1 MAKDTSRR
9 PTKRQKTPVNAP
21 GTQKAPA
28 ASGSPKPSRPRPA
41 AKLATPKPKPAAKPK
56 KATAPKAKAAVA
68 GKAASS
74 ARAIAGKAGV
84 RSLVGKPSAP
94 STPKERRERHQ
105 RGQTLRL
112 LAMIGAGLLALL
124 LVAALALFAL
134 RDSSVFS
141 IDSVEVAP
149 TEHVSEEDIRNLVK
163 VPQGSTLLNVDTA
176 SIEAALK
183 KDPWV
188 AAVDFERAFPHTL
201 KISIQEQ
208 AIDALVVMSSGSIA
222 WYLGDAGTW
231 IQPTS
236 VTSSEDKSI
245 NDAALERAIAEGCLL
260 ITDVPATVSPVA
272 GSVATDAALIAVQEF
287 REAFSDDFASQIV
300 SYSAPSED
308 NVSCT
313 LASGVEVLLGS
324 PTDIATKQ
332 SLIEKIVSQY
342 PGSLLFINVRVPTEK
357 GVSFRGI
364 DSENVQ
370 EGSGVVSSGEDQGL
384 DGEGLDTGQQ
394 GLEETGDAA
403 QGEQNQGEQNQ
414 GEQDMPAQG
423 EDEGSQE

>member
-1 MAKDTSRR
+1 MAKDSSKR

-28 ASGSPKPSRPRPA
+28 ASGSPKPSRPRPV

-68 GKAASS
+68 SKAASS

-357 GVSFRGI
+357 GVSFRAVQS
-364 DSENVQ
+364 DNVQ
-370 EGSGVVSSGEDQGL
+370 GGTGVVSPDGWAGDDPSAAEGQEGQQTDQGAE
-384 DGEGLDTGQQ
+384 DGQ
-394 GLEETGDAA
+394 GDD
-403 QGEQNQGEQNQ
+403 QGETL
-414 GEQDMPAQG
+414 DR
-423 EDEGSQE
+423 DEGQEVSEEAPQE